1 MDGDKPSL
9 PFYKMNIHEYQAK
22 QLLAQYGVAVPLEI
36 PCKSIDEVRLAAGK
50 ILASGSAKVVVKSQ
64 IHAGG
69 RGKGIFKSGFQGGVK
84 IAANADEAVS
94 FAKQMLGQVLVTK
107 QTGPDGRKVG
117 TVLLA
122 SAAKIIKEFYL
133 AVLLDRATS
142 RPIVMASTEG
152 GMDIEEVAAKT
163 PEKIIKETIDP
174 AVGMMPYQ
182 ARKLA
187 AALGLKGDLINMA
200 AKQLLAVYNTW
211 WECDASMVEINPLC
225 LVETADGK
233 EALVALDGKIGLD
246 DNALYRHKNIQ
257 AMRDLAEE
265 APLEIEASKFNLNY
279 IKLDGN
285 IACLVNGAGL
295 AMATMDIIQ
304 HFGAMPANFLDV
316 GGGAS
321 KEQVSAA
328 FKIILQDPNVKGIL
342 VNIFGGIMDCNVI
355 ANGIVAAVK
364 ETGLKLPL
372 VVRLEGNNVIAG
384 KKTLAESGLT
394 LITGDSM
401 ADAAQKV
408 VKAVGK

>member
-1 MDGDKPSL
+1 
-9 PFYKMNIHEYQAK
+9 MNIHEYQGK
-22 QLLAQYGVAVPLEI
+22 QLLAQHGVSVPEGYVCDTAEQARQTAEKLI
-36 PCKSIDEVRLAAGK
+36 
-50 ILASGSAKVVVKSQ
+50 AKGATLIAVKSQ

-69 RGKGIFKSGFQGGVK
+69 RGKGTFKSGFQGGVK
-84 IAANADEAVS
+84 LCKTASDVFEK
-94 FAKQMLGQVLVTK
+94 AKAMLGNVLVTK
-107 QTGPDGRKVG
+107 QTGPEGKLVSK
-117 TVLLA
+117 LLVA
-122 SAAKIIKEFYL
+122 TAPEIEKEFYL
-133 AVLLDRATS
+133 AVLLDRALS
-142 RPIVMASTEG
+142 RPVVMASTEG

-163 PEKIIKETIDP
+163 PEKIVKEPIDP

-182 ARKLA
+182 ARKVA
-187 AALGLKGDLINMA
+187 AALGLKGDLIGQG
-200 AKQLLAVYNTW
+200 AKLLLGVYKTW
-211 WECDASMVEINPLC
+211 WECDASLVEINPLC
-225 LVETADGK
+225 IVNNLEGK
-233 EALVALDGKIGLD
+233 EILQAVDAKISLD
-246 DNALYRHKNIQ
+246 DNSLYRHTDIG

-279 IKLDGN
+279 IKLDGS

-304 HFGAMPANFLDV
+304 HFGGQPANFLDV

-321 KEQVSAA
+321 KEQVTAA
-328 FKIILQDPNVKGIL
+328 FKIILQDPHVKGIL

-355 ANGIVAAVK
+355 ATGIVAAVK

-372 VVRLEGNNVIAG
+372 VVRLEGNNVQAG

-408 VKAVGK
+408 VKAVGKSVSPV